1 MFWRT
6 LGRLILI
13 AVAVVLAAGVSIAV
27 LVTLGLEH
35 LTHALHGR
43 GDDGVEVAQSV
54 MEFVRRGFVLAS
66 GVTIIPALLV
76 VIAGEVARIR
86 SWLYY
91 MLGGG
96 AALAVIP
103 LLSRMDRLDA
113 AADLPTLVWQ
123 VFATAGFAG
132 GLVYWVLA
140 GRRA

>member
-13 AVAVVLAAGVSIAV
+13 AIAVVLAGAASVAI

-43 GDDGVEVAQSV
+43 SDDGADVAKTV
-54 MEFVRRGFVLAS
+54 MEVVQRGFVLAS
-66 GVTIIPALLV
+66 GATVIPALLV
-76 VIAGEVARIR
+76 VIVGEVARIR

-103 LLSRMDRLDA
+103 LLSRMDQLDA
-113 AADLPTLVWQ
+113 ATQLPALVWQ

-132 GLVYWVLA
+132 GLVYWLLA